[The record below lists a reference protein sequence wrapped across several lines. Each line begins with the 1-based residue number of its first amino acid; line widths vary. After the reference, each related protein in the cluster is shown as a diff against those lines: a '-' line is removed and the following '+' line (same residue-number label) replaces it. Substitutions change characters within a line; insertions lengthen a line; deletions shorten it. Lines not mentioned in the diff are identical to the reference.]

1 MKRMPAPFFQVQN
14 KVRLSMAEKRLN
26 SGEIREIPVSST
38 VDDVKTFNPISY
50 NLFVI
55 YYAIE
60 FGPYKKLCDN
70 IEMSLCHRWSPDDW
84 SLFYR
89 VVTY

>member
-1 MKRMPAPFFQVQN
+1 MPAQVKN
-14 KVRLSMAEKRLN
+14 EVRLSMAEKRLN
-26 SGEIREIPVSST
+26 SGE
-38 VDDVKTFNPISY
+38 ISY

-70 IEMSLCHRWSPDDW
+70 IEMPLC
-84 SLFYR
+84 L
-89 VVTY
+89 